1 MGFFEQ
7 YKDDIM
13 AFFKAFYEL
22 VVTIF
27 GKLTVGLE
35 YQYTAAQYGDTIN
48 NKGLATENLRWVA
61 NKRIQSIVR
70 FNY

>member
-1 MGFFEQ
+1 MEFFEQ

-27 GKLTVGLE
+27 GKLTGGE
-35 YQYTAAQYGDTIN
+35 ETTAPSEEG
-48 NKGLATENLRWVA
+48 W
-61 NKRIQSIVR
+61 
-70 FNY
+70 